1 LNVNWISEW
10 RLYFLEQKSLAF
22 ALRVVK
28 LYKHLR
34 ENHES
39 VIAKQVLRSG
49 TSIGA
54 NIAEG
59 NYAQSRDDFASKF
72 GIALKEAAETHYWL
86 VLLRKG
92 GFIEED
98 AAYQSLLADCEEL
111 IRMLVASVKTVK
123 VN

>member
-1 LNVNWISEW
+1 MAKKESI
-10 RLYFLEQKSLAF
+10 LEEKSQAF
-22 ALRVVK
+22 ALRIVK
-28 LYKHLR
+28 LYRYLR

-72 GIALKEAAETHYWL
+72 GIALKEAAETRYWL
-86 VLLRKG
+86 VLLLKG
-92 GFIEED
+92 GFVEDD
-98 AAYQSLLADCEEL
+98 AAYQSLHADCEEL

-123 VN
+123 AN